1 MSCRI
6 FQFSYRLPKMESESC
21 DKSHLFQTIGPL
33 SSAGPERSNQI
44 KRTRDVAEDAFLLVL
59 RALNVEFVIFF

>member
-1 MSCRI
+1 
-6 FQFSYRLPKMESESC
+6 MESESC

-33 SSAGPERSNQI
+33 SSGPERSNQI

-59 RALNVEFVIFF
+59 RALNVEFVIFFKHF